1 MTSAPLNRVGLSVP
15 SRSTS
20 TSLSAGSGKEHP
32 LETPLPPSPSAEN
45 RCNQSALILP
55 PDRPDLAGIEAAAQR
70 CSEKGCVFPAAGGGT
85 GKCRQHQRQYREPA
99 LFTSLQPSTLLLDR
113 AKFGLPDSDSSE
125 PRVSRSSDRRRQTK
139 LWQAF
144 LEGAA

>member
-1 MTSAPLNRVGLSVP
+1 MTSAPLNRIGLSVR

-32 LETPLPPSPSAEN
+32 LETPLPPSPDAEN
-45 RCNQSALILP
+45 RCNQNPLILP
-55 PDRPDLAGIEAAAQR
+55 RERPDLAGIEAAAQR

-99 LFTSLQPSTLLLDR
+99 LFSSLQPSTLLLDR
-113 AKFGLPDSDSSE
+113 AKFGLPDSDSE
-125 PRVSRSSDRRRQTK
+125 PRVSRSSDRRRLTK

-144 LEGAA
+144 REGAA

>member
-1 MTSAPLNRVGLSVP
+1 MTSAPLNRIGLSVR

-32 LETPLPPSPSAEN
+32 LEAPLPPPLGAEN
-45 RCNQSALILP
+45 RCNQNPLMLP
-55 PDRPDLAGIEAAAQR
+55 PERPDLAGIEAAAQR
-70 CSEKGCVFPAAGGGT
+70 CSEKGCVFPAAGHGT
-85 GKCRQHQRQYREPA
+85 VKCRQHQRQHCEPA
-99 LFTSLQPSTLLLDR
+99 LFSSLQPSTLLLDR
-113 AKFGLPDSDSSE
+113 AKFGLPDSDSE
-125 PRVSRSSDRRRQTK
+125 PPVSRSSDRHRLTK

>member
-1 MTSAPLNRVGLSVP
+1 MTSATLNRIGLSVR

-20 TSLSAGSGKEHP
+20 TSLSAGSGKEHQ
-32 LETPLPPSPSAEN
+32 LETPPPAPPGAEN
-45 RCNQSALILP
+45 RCNQNSLILP
-55 PDRPDLAGIEAAAQR
+55 PDRPDLAGIDAAAQR

-85 GKCRQHQRQYREPA
+85 GRCRQHQRQHCEPA
-99 LFTSLQPSTLLLDR
+99 LFSSLQPSTLLLDR
-113 AKFGLPDSDSSE
+113 AKFGLPDSDSE
-125 PRVSRSSDRRRQTK
+125 PPVSRSSDRRRLTK

>member
-1 MTSAPLNRVGLSVP
+1 MTSAPLNRIGLSVR

-32 LETPLPPSPSAEN
+32 LETPLPPSPGAEN
-45 RCNQSALILP
+45 PCNQNPLILL
-55 PDRPDLAGIEAAAQR
+55 PDRPNLAGIEASAQR

-85 GKCRQHQRQYREPA
+85 GKCRQHQRQYRETA
-99 LFTSLQPSTLLLDR
+99 LFSSLQPSTPLLDR
-113 AKFGLPDSDSSE
+113 AKFGLPDSDSE
-125 PRVSRSSDRRRQTK
+125 PRVSRSSDRRRLTK

-144 LEGAA
+144 REGAA